1 MFWSILSWKLQE
13 FNRFPSFKV
22 KMRMKRPF
30 LIDPKLKTLSC
41 SSLVLCV
48 IASAVAQAAETR
60 KDMEVISVYAQKRP
74 QAIEDVSVAVSQVKG
89 QLLKNQHIKDS
100 TEIGLFSPNV
110 KITQNAAEGTPPAV
124 SIRGVGLLDYNTANT
139 SPVAMYLDS
148 VAVGSANNQIV
159 NLYDIEQLE
168 ILRGP
173 QGTLFGLNST
183 GGAILIRSNRPELD
197 SYGSL
202 SLGVANNNGTSLDG
216 VWNQQLTDSSA
227 LRVAVNYQDYQYSTK
242 NTFADS
248 PTAGMEQKNARISF
262 SSEWDEVDLYLQAHI
277 EDWDGIVQPVGSI
290 GVVAN
295 PLTGE
300 LCSPAD
306 AGSTRCFDN
315 FGFNDG
321 SDDFFEVSV
330 NNDSPHKS
338 DGYGFIAEVNW
349 HVNEQTTFTSLS
361 SFNDLQRS
369 HAFNCDGSPARLCE
383 GVLGLDTQ
391 MFSQEFR
398 LLNEFADYALTSG
411 VYFADETIE
420 QDNLNDILRDFR
432 GILPTNLTAT
442 FIYDNE
448 IKMQN
453 LAVFSQIE
461 VPVAEQWMIT
471 AGLRYDYES
480 LEYDSIATL
489 NTVVDVND
497 LSGVL
502 VPFYRVTD
510 EQSDNGFTGQIAVN
524 YRYSDASNV
533 YYRFANGS
541 KSGGY
546 NGGFLSSEE
555 QAILAN
561 YGKERLNAHEIGLK
575 SFWPGKQ
582 LRMNWAAFYYDYN
595 DQQVFMNQASETPQM
610 PPVQLLENV
619 ADSII
624 YGLETEINYQATKQ
638 LAMLLAVGYIP
649 HAEFE
654 DYVDPLGNSITD
666 NQLPFTSKWN
676 VSAGLKYDTS
686 LASYPL
692 SANII
697 YDYQSE
703 FYFDQNMNP
712 YARQE
717 GFSIVNAHL
726 KYDVDNWSFTLW
738 GKNLF
743 DTEYSQL
750 KFDLSSFLGML
761 EDFKGEGRRYGFDV
775 SFQF

>member
-1 MFWSILSWKLQE
+1 
-13 FNRFPSFKV
+13 
-22 KMRMKRPF
+22 MKRPF
-30 LIDPKLKTLSC
+30 LKDPKFMMLS
-41 SSLVLCV
+41 STSLAACV
-48 IASAVAQAAETR
+48 MASAVAQGAEIE

-74 QAIEDVSVAVSQVKG
+74 QAIEDVSVAVSQVDG
-89 QLLKNQHIKDS
+89 EILKAQHFKDS
-100 TEIGLFSPNV
+100 TEIGLFAPNV

-139 SPVAMYLDS
+139 SPVAMYLDG

-159 NLYDIEQLE
+159 NLYDIEQLD

-173 QGTLFGLNST
+173 QGTLFGRNST
-183 GGAILIRSNRPELD
+183 GGAILIRSNRPEFD

-202 SLGVANNNGTSLDG
+202 TLGIANNNATSIDG
-216 VWNQQLTDSSA
+216 MWNQQLSDSSA
-227 LRVAVNYQDYQYSTK
+227 MRIAVNYQDYEYST
-242 NTFADS
+242 NNIYTDS
-248 PTAGMEQKNARISF
+248 PTAGMEQKNARVSF
-262 SSEWDEVDLYLQAHI
+262 LSEWDEVDLYLQAHI
-277 EDWDGIVQPVGSI
+277 EDWDGIAQPVGSI
-290 GVVAN
+290 GIVAN

-321 SDDFFEVSV
+321 SDDFFAVSV

-349 HVNEQTTFTSLS
+349 HLNEQSTFTTIS
-361 SFNDLQRS
+361 SFNDLERS

-383 GVLGLDTQ
+383 GVLGLDTHLI
-391 MFSQEFR
+391 SQEFR
-398 LLNEFADYALTSG
+398 LLNEFADYTLTSG

-448 IKMQN
+448 IEMQN

-461 VPVAEQWMIT
+461 VPVADKWMIT

-489 NTVVDVND
+489 NTVLDVND
-497 LSGVL
+497 LDGVL

-510 EQSDNGFTGQIAVN
+510 EQSDNGFSGQFAIN
-524 YRYSDASNV
+524 YRYSDASNL

-555 QAILAN
+555 QAMLAN
-561 YGKERLNAHEIGLK
+561 YGKERLNAHEVGLK
-575 SFWPGKQ
+575 SFWPSQQ

-619 ADSII
+619 ADSTI

-638 LAMLLAVGYIP
+638 LAMLLSVGYIP

-654 DYVDPLGNSITD
+654 EYVDPLGNSITD

-712 YARQE
+712 YARQD

-775 SFQF
+775 SLQF

>member
-1 MFWSILSWKLQE
+1 
-13 FNRFPSFKV
+13 
-22 KMRMKRPF
+22 MKRPF
-30 LIDPKLKTLSC
+30 LKDPKFMMLSS
-41 SSLVLCV
+41 SSLAACV
-48 IASAVAQAAETR
+48 MASAVAQGAETE

-74 QAIEDVSVAVSQVKG
+74 QAIEDVSVAVSQVNG
-89 QLLKNQHIKDS
+89 EILKAQHFKDS
-100 TEIGLFSPNV
+100 TEIGLFAPNV

-139 SPVAMYLDS
+139 SPVAMYIDG

-159 NLYDIEQLE
+159 NLYDIEQLD

-173 QGTLFGLNST
+173 QGTLFGRNST
-183 GGAILIRSNRPELD
+183 GGAILIRSNRPEFD

-202 SLGVANNNGTSLDG
+202 TLGAANNNATSIDG
-216 VWNQQLTDSSA
+216 VWNQQLSDSSA
-227 LRVAVNYQDYQYSTK
+227 MRIAVNYQDYEYSTK
-242 NTFADS
+242 NTYADS
-248 PTAGMEQKNARISF
+248 PTAGMEQKNARVSF
-262 SSEWDEVDLYLQAHI
+262 LSEWDDVDLYLQAHI
-277 EDWDGIVQPVGSI
+277 EDWDGIAQPVGSI
-290 GVVAN
+290 GIVAN

-321 SDDFFEVSV
+321 SDDFFAVSV

-349 HVNEQTTFTSLS
+349 HLNEQSTFTSLS
-361 SFNDLQRS
+361 SFNDLERS

-391 MFSQEFR
+391 LFSQEFR
-398 LLNEFADYALTSG
+398 ILNELADYTLTSG

-461 VPVAEQWMIT
+461 VPVADKWMIT

-489 NTVVDVND
+489 NAVVDVND
-497 LSGVL
+497 LGGVL

-510 EQSDNGFTGQIAVN
+510 EQSDNGFTGQFAVN
-524 YRYSDASNV
+524 YRYSDASNL

-561 YGKERLNAHEIGLK
+561 YGKERLNAHEVGLK

-619 ADSII
+619 ADSTI

-638 LAMLLAVGYIP
+638 LAMLLSVGYIP

-654 DYVDPLGNSITD
+654 EYVDPLGNSITD

-712 YARQE
+712 YARQD

-775 SFQF
+775 SMQF

>member
-1 MFWSILSWKLQE
+1 
-13 FNRFPSFKV
+13 
-22 KMRMKRPF
+22 MKRPF

>member
-1 MFWSILSWKLQE
+1 
-13 FNRFPSFKV
+13 
-22 KMRMKRPF
+22 MKRPF

-48 IASAVAQAAETR
+48 IASAAAQAAETR

-110 KITQNAAEGTPPAV
+110 KITQNAAEGTPPAI

-139 SPVAMYLDS
+139 SPVAMYLDG

-173 QGTLFGLNST
+173 QGTLFGRNST

-227 LRVAVNYQDYQYSTK
+227 LRIAVNYQDYQYSTK

-248 PTAGMEQKNARISF
+248 PTAGMEQKNARVSF

-300 LCSPAD
+300 LCSPAE
-306 AGSTRCFDN
+306 AGSTRCVDN

-398 LLNEFADYALTSG
+398 LLNEFADYTLTSG

-561 YGKERLNAHEIGLK
+561 YGKERLNAHEIGLE
-575 SFWPGKQ
+575 SYWPKQQ

-717 GFSIVNAHL
+717 AFSIVNAHL